1 MMASLSK
8 CQGFTNCKVKL
19 DLNKLFC
26 SLPMYPEY
34 PMLRTLLNIF
44 VVFIFFISRLI
55 TDAKLHKRIELQGII
70 CDF

>member
-1 MMASLSK
+1 MASLSK

-44 VVFIFFISRLI
+44 VVFIFQFEARFCYSLSGSPTRLS
-55 TDAKLHKRIELQGII
+55 AS
-70 CDF
+70 

>member
-1 MMASLSK
+1 MMAALSN
-8 CQGFTNCKVKL
+8 CQGVTNCKVKL

-44 VVFIFFISRLI
+44 VVFIFQFEVRFCYSLSGSPTRLS
-55 TDAKLHKRIELQGII
+55 AS
-70 CDF
+70 

>member
-1 MMASLSK
+1 MAALSN

-44 VVFIFFISRLI
+44 VVFIFQFEVRFCYTSL
-55 TDAKLHKRIELQGII
+55 GSV
-70 CDF
+70 FF